1 MKQTIQKYLETP
13 VSIAPLAMFRVLFGL
28 VMFVSVVRFIL
39 KGWVKE
45 FYIDPSYYFT
55 YYGFEWVRPLGEVG
69 MYVLYGV
76 LVASTFLVMLGLFYR
91 VASVVFF
98 LSFTYAELIDKTYYL
113 NHYFFISL
121 MAFLMIWLPAH
132 RSFSLD
138 VIRKPSLRVGLVP
151 RRTVG
156 IVRFQLAMV
165 YVFAGLAKLNYAWL
179 FEAMPLKIW
188 LAGRT
193 DLPVLGAVFDW
204 PWIPYVFSWSGA
216 IYDLTIVY
224 FLLNRKTRIWA
235 YGAVIVFHVL
245 TRMLFNI
252 GMFPYIMIL
261 STLIFFSS
269 EFHQT
274 IINTVQ
280 GWFKRTAEQVE
291 TLNQSYRPARKQL
304 AYGVLSVFFVGQL
317 LLAVRFLAYPG
328 NLFWTEQGYR
338 YSWRVMLA
346 EKAGTAFFSI
356 TDGNTGGKI
365 EIENR
370 HYLTETQEKMMS
382 YQPDMILQYAHY
394 LYDLYNGKPIALGND
409 TLIVQ
414 NPKVTADVFVRL
426 NNTGSRRF
434 IDPTVDLAKER
445 EGFHNKSWILHYND

>member
-1 MKQTIQKYLETP
+1 M
-13 VSIAPLAMFRVLFGL
+13 
-28 VMFVSVVRFIL
+28 L

-45 FYIDPSYYFT
+45 FYIDPAYYFT
-55 YYGFEWVRPLGEVG
+55 YYGFEWVRPLGDVG
-69 MYVLYGV
+69 MYVLYAV
-76 LVASTFLVMLGLFYR
+76 LAVSTFLIMVGLFYR

-113 NHYFFISL
+113 NHYYFISL

-138 VIRKPSLRVGLVP
+138 VWRKPSLKVGLVP
-151 RRTVG
+151 RWIVG
-156 IVRFQLAMV
+156 AVRFQLATV
-165 YVFAGLAKLNYAWL
+165 YAFAGLTKLTYAWL

-188 LAGRT
+188 LAGRA
-193 DLPVLGAVFDW
+193 DLPVIGAFFDL
-204 PWIPYVFSWSGA
+204 PWVPYLFSWSGA

-235 YGAVIVFHVL
+235 YAAVIVFHAL

-269 EFHQT
+269 EFHQK
-274 IINTVQ
+274 IIDTVQ
-280 GWFKRTAEQVE
+280 GWFKKIPTHVE
-291 TLNQSYRPARKQL
+291 TLKKSYKPASKQM
-304 AYGVLSVFFVGQL
+304 AYGVLSVFFVLQL
-317 LLAVRFLAYPG
+317 LVAVRFLAYPG
-328 NLFWTEQGYR
+328 KLFWTEQGYR

-346 EKAGTAFFSI
+346 EKAGTAFFYI
-356 TDGNTGGKI
+356 VDKETGGKI
-365 EIENR
+365 EIDNR

-382 YQPDMILQYAHY
+382 YQSDMILQYAHY
-394 LYDLYNGKPIALGND
+394 LYDLYNGKAIAVGSD
-409 TLIVQ
+409 TVVVTD
-414 NPKVTADVFVRL
+414 PKVTADVFVRL

-445 EGFHNKSWILHYND
+445 EGLRHKTWILHYND